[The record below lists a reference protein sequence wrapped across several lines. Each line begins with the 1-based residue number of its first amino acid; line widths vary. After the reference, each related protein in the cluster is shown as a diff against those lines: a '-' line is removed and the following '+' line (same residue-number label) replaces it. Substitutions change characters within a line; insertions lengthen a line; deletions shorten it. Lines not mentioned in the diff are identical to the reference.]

1 MRQPEPIGSQHQQEG
16 FDCGNG
22 ALNRWLQQRALANE
36 RQGVS
41 RTVLLCPD
49 EGNAV
54 IAYACLSAGAFV
66 LAEVPGALRCNM
78 PDPLPFVVL
87 GRLAVDRCHQGQGPI
102 RTSRPTPPQ
111 RPRPGDLGTSDRA
124 AALPC
129 TQLLAQFPQKQNAMR
144 LLGSS
149 LSLFTQPPARRP
161 PRQTDIAKCVEACS
175 CMNGDTCLFGFPL
188 EMASSWSRD
197 GSVGCSLLAGD
208 CRTGRVCGGAGG
220 AWVGRLRRR
229 HLAQ

>member
-1 MRQPEPIGSQHQQEG
+1 MHAIDEQAAAFYRSLGCRPSPLSAATLMLQLSEPADRHRPS
-16 FDCGNG
+16 
-22 ALNRWLQQRALANE
+22 
-36 RQGVS
+36 
-41 RTVLLCPD
+41 
-49 EGNAV
+49 
-54 IAYACLSAGAFV
+54 AYA
-66 LAEVPGALRCNM
+66 
-78 PDPLPFVVL
+78 
-87 GRLAVDRCHQGQGPI
+87 
-102 RTSRPTPPQ
+102 
-111 RPRPGDLGTSDRA
+111 PGDLGTRERP

-129 TQLLAQFPQKQNAMR
+129 TQLLSQFPQEQNAMR

-149 LSLFTQPPARRP
+149 LSLFTQPQARRP